1 MGDTVI
7 FEETGERESA
17 YMWGEYADE
26 YYVTLTKFKFYFVS
40 GGGSSEDEIKGDQL
54 VREGYYGEKVPTGFP
69 HEHNAYVKTEPWYW
83 AEEAVYVDSDM
94 DPDREGQVR
103 LLYIRMDSGKFRYE
117 GANYALKG
125 GMAEDYTGEEEGT
138 DGSTG
143 TTSTS
148 TSDFYVSTLDDSV
161 DIGAD
166 TDLIT
171 EGNFDVHW
179 ANLDSR
185 DNWDE
190 GSKNQYNNIEDG
202 EVSGFMFIQKEH
214 IKVDDTTYK
223 NYSPVNTGPSQGNP
237 AVTTTMGYSNTFNVQ
252 YSTVEENAIK
262 DKYNHYDGEFKD
274 HMHQQIS
281 NLVRKAVGGLNQ
293 AKSRYTFKKIDTNR
307 KFKEINVSAF
317 AKDEVAIES
326 MPVATETTT
335 AMTPTAP
342 TTPSSTPAGSDT
354 DTSAGA
360 PAVSTVAA
368 VVSGDSGAY

>member
-1 MGDTVI
+1 MAGDTI
-7 FEETGERESA
+7 IYEETGEREGPA
-17 YMWGEYADE
+17 YFDTGAGSCCEC
-26 YYVTLTKFKFYFVS
+26 TLTKFKFYFI
-40 GGGSSEDEIKGDQL
+40 DGDDGTH
-54 VREGYYGEKVPTGFP
+54 VEEEGYYGEEVPSGFA
-69 HEHNAYVKTEPWYW
+69 HENKGNIETEPWYW
-83 AEEAVYVDSDM
+83 AEESVYVEDVSGT
-94 DPDREGQVR
+94 DPDRPGQVR
-103 LLYIRMDSGKFRYE
+103 LLWLRMDDGRFRYDGE
-117 GANYALKG
+117 RYAVKG
-125 GMAEDYTGEEEGT
+125 GMAEDYAGEEEGT

-161 DIGAD
+161 NIGAD

-214 IKVDDTTYK
+214 IKVDGTTYK
-223 NYSPVNTGPSQGNP
+223 NYSPVNTGPSQGDP
-237 AVTTTMGYSNTFNVQ
+237 VVTHSGRDESLDEGVVFDVQ

-274 HMHQQIS
+274 HMHQQVS

-317 AKDEVAIES
+317 AKDEA
-326 MPVATETTT
+326 ATESVEVTTEATT
-335 AMTPTAP
+335 AMTPS
-342 TTPSSTPAGSDT
+342 TPSSGE
-354 DTSAGA
+354 
-360 PAVSTVAA
+360 
-368 VVSGDSGAY
+368 

>member
-1 MGDTVI
+1 MAGDTI
-7 FEETGERESA
+7 TYEETGEREGPA
-17 YMWGEYADE
+17 YFDTGAGSCCEC
-26 YYVTLTKFKFYFVS
+26 TLTKFKFYYV
-40 GGGSSEDEIKGDQL
+40 GKDGDQKSA
-54 VREGYYGEKVPTGFP
+54 EGYYGEEVPSGFA
-69 HEHNAYVKTEPWYW
+69 HENKGNIETEPWYW
-83 AEEAVYVDSDM
+83 AEESVYVEDLSGT
-94 DPDREGQVR
+94 DPDLEGVVAIYW
-103 LLYIRMDSGKFRYE
+103 LEMDSGKFRYS
-117 GANYALKG
+117 GSAFALKG

-148 TSDFYVSTLDDSV
+148 TSDLYVSTLDDSV
-161 DIGAD
+161 DVGAD

-274 HMHQQIS
+274 HMHQQVS

-317 AKDEVAIES
+317 AKDEA
-326 MPVATETTT
+326 ATESVEVTTEATT
-335 AMTPTAP
+335 AMTPS
-342 TTPSSTPAGSDT
+342 TPSSGE
-354 DTSAGA
+354 
-360 PAVSTVAA
+360 
-368 VVSGDSGAY
+368 

>member
-1 MGDTVI
+1 MAGDTI
-7 FEETGERESA
+7 TYEETGERDSA
-17 YMWGEYADE
+17 MWWGGYGVGGVLDGDKL
-26 YYVTLTKFKFYFVS
+26 TLTKFKFYYV
-40 GGGSSEDEIKGDQL
+40 GKDGTQKEA
-54 VREGYYGEKVPTGFP
+54 EGYYGEEVLSGMP
-69 HEHNAYVKTEPWYW
+69 HENNTDLKSEPWYW
-83 AEEAVYVDSDM
+83 AEESVYVEDLSGT
-94 DPDREGQVR
+94 DPDLEGVVAIYW
-103 LLYIRMDSGKFRYE
+103 LEMDSGKFRYS
-117 GANYALKG
+117 GSAAALKG

-148 TSDFYVSTLDDSV
+148 TSDLYVSTLDDSV
-161 DIGAD
+161 DVGAD

-214 IKVDDTTYK
+214 IKVDGTTYK
-223 NYSPVNTGPSQGNP
+223 NYSSVNTGPSQGDP
-237 AVTTTMGYSNTFNVQ
+237 VVTHSGRDESLDEGVVFDVQ

-274 HMHQQIS
+274 YLHQQVS

-317 AKDEVAIES
+317 AKDEA
-326 MPVATETTT
+326 ATESVEVTTEATT
-335 AMTPTAP
+335 AMTPS
-342 TTPSSTPAGSDT
+342 TPSSGE
-354 DTSAGA
+354 
-360 PAVSTVAA
+360 
-368 VVSGDSGAY
+368 